1 MYIHAH
7 VLSSVISFYEGGE
20 PKWMNLFYMH
30 VLSSPIS
37 FYEGEEP
44 PGEGDAAGDQR
55 NLPDFLPG
63 RTHLLADQ

>member
-1 MYIHAH
+1 
-7 VLSSVISFYEGGE
+7 
-20 PKWMNLFYMH
+20 MNLFYMH

-44 PGEGDAAGDQR
+44 PGEGDATSDQR

>member
-1 MYIHAH
+1 MVLFNLYFNNSELFVYI
-7 VLSSVISFYEGGE
+7 VLS
-20 PKWMNLFYMH
+20 W
-30 VLSSPIS
+30 PIS